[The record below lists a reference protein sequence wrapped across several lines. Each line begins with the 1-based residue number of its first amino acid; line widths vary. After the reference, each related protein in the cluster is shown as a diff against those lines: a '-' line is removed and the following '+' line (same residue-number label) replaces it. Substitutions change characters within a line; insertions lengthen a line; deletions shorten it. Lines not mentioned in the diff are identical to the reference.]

1 VHRTLKIFHAFPAAV
16 RKRGLK
22 LSEESLSVPGFKLH
36 LRFLATA
43 LAVLFFHPPTPP
55 PVQARPARAPEVA
68 SSATAARN
76 LRVFQ
81 EAWTLVGRKYYD
93 PTFRG
98 VNWMTQKSAFR
109 EQAANA
115 PDERA
120 LYRVINQ
127 MLGALKD
134 QHTFAI
140 PPSIV
145 LEEKR
150 RARVGVGFSLR
161 KVENRWL
168 VNHVIGGSAAHEVG
182 VKPGWILLEWD
193 GQAFDGTPPGRRD
206 LNAGQAV
213 RLKFLDPN
221 DNVKRID
228 IVCRPFGLA
237 DERRAQTLQ
246 NNVLYLRFAE
256 FAPDTAGW
264 VAAQLER
271 NRRARGV
278 VFDLRDNGG
287 GLLNVLSDCLQLIYA
302 RDVAFGE
309 FVQRN
314 QRQVRMR
321 INGGGRAAF
330 AGPVVVL
337 VDERSASAAEI
348 FAAAIKETERGT
360 VVGRPTAGA
369 VLASVEERLP
379 DGGKLQISIRDYR
392 TQHGVRLEGR
402 GVEPNVPV
410 PLSLDDIRRNTDR
423 DLDAA
428 LSLLQ

>member
-1 VHRTLKIFHAFPAAV
+1 
-16 RKRGLK
+16 
-22 LSEESLSVPGFKLH
+22 
-36 LRFLATA
+36 
-43 LAVLFFHPPTPP
+43 
-55 PVQARPARAPEVA
+55 
-68 SSATAARN
+68 
-76 LRVFQ
+76 
-81 EAWTLVGRKYYD
+81 
-93 PTFRG
+93 
-98 VNWMTQKSAFR
+98 
-109 EQAANA
+109 
-115 PDERA
+115 
-120 LYRVINQ
+120 
-127 MLGALKD
+127 
-134 QHTFAI
+134 
-140 PPSIV
+140 
-145 LEEKR
+145 
-150 RARVGVGFSLR
+150 
-161 KVENRWL
+161 
-168 VNHVIGGSAAHEVG
+168 
-182 VKPGWILLEWD
+182 
-193 GQAFDGTPPGRRD
+193 
-206 LNAGQAV
+206 
-213 RLKFLDPN
+213 
-221 DNVKRID
+221 
-228 IVCRPFGLA
+228 
-237 DERRAQTLQ
+237 
-246 NNVLYLRFAE
+246 
-256 FAPDTAGW
+256 
-264 VAAQLER
+264 
-271 NRRARGV
+271 
-278 VFDLRDNGG
+278 
-287 GLLNVLSDCLQLIYA
+287 LSDCLQLIYA